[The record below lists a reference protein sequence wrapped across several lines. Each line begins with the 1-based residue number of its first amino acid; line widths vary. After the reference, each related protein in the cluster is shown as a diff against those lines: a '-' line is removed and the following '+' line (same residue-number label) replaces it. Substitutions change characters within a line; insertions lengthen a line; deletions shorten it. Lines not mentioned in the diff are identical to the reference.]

1 MRICDILC
9 ILVAEG
15 AAKLTKL
22 KLQRNCRW
30 HRLRWQFLLDG
41 QSWHTANFQPLE
53 LFERPNQG
61 QIANCLARERSNTFK
76 EFYVCSNCTYFV
88 ELWPQLCS
96 LNTYKSLH
104 LLSIIGIL
112 LSKLQQTS
120 FELSHSAISA
130 SATIYA
136 FRSSGLIP
144 KSSPLGTTKSDP
156 LHWSVGTQLERK

>member
-1 MRICDILC
+1 MHPCSWRGCKTNKVEAPKKLQLAPIV
-9 ILVAEG
+9 VAISFG
-15 AAKLTKL
+15 RPKLTY
-22 KLQRNCRW
+22 R
-30 HRLRWQFLLDG
+30 
-41 QSWHTANFQPLE
+41 NFQPLE

-61 QIANCLARERSNTFK
+61 SIANCLAKERNNTFK

-130 SATIYA
+130 SATMYA